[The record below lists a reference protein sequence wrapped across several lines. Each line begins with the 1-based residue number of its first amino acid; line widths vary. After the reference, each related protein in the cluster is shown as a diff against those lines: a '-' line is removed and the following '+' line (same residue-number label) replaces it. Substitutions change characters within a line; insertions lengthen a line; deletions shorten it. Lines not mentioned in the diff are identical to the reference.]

1 MSLKPHGT
9 YAGWNRHV
17 KSRETPCEPCAEA
30 QREYQRERRRRHGS
44 GFDYRAKSV
53 TVPNTLFAE
62 LYLNAPI
69 ELQDRVDKEI
79 GATRINRCV
88 RLFDAQEN
96 AS

>member
-9 YAGWNRHV
+9 YAAWNRHM
-17 KSRETPCEPCAEA
+17 RAHEAPCEPCAEA
-30 QREYQRERRRRHGS
+30 AREYQRERRLRHGP
-44 GFDYRAKSV
+44 GFNYRSKSV
-53 TVPNTLFAE
+53 TVPNTLLAE

-79 GATRINRCV
+79 GANRINRCV
-88 RLFDAQEN
+88 RLFDSQGA